1 MTWPTQPFKANASST
16 LSLYSF
22 GTAAKSPP
30 AVFGHTAIHPPH
42 RRLAYLYGLPAST
55 PMTRQPTKGREQLVT
70 GVTNARLYSFNVI
83 GCVDAS

>member
-1 MTWPTQPFKANASST
+1 MPQVHSRCTPLELQPKAHQR
-16 LSLYSF
+16 SL
-22 GTAAKSPP
+22 
-30 AVFGHTAIHPPH
+30 GHKAIHPPH

-55 PMTRQPTKGREQLVT
+55 PMTRQPTKGREQRVT